1 MLILKSSTNTNNG
14 GENPASLEEKNEMNG
29 GKLKMYEK
37 EYEIYFN
44 SLKEGEEVL
53 SLKEYIEAMGWVTE
67 EKEEK
72 N

>member
-14 GENPASLEEKNEMNG
+14 GENPASLDGKNEMNG

>member
-14 GENPASLEEKNEMNG
+14 GENPASLEGKNEMNG

-53 SLKEYIEAMGWVTE
+53 SLKEYIESIGLVTE

>member
-1 MLILKSSTNTNNG
+1 MESELEAVNRLNN
-14 GENPASLEEKNEMNG
+14 

-37 EYEIYFN
+37 EYEIYFK

-53 SLKEYIEAMGWVTE
+53 GLKEYIESMRYVTE

-72 N
+72 NI